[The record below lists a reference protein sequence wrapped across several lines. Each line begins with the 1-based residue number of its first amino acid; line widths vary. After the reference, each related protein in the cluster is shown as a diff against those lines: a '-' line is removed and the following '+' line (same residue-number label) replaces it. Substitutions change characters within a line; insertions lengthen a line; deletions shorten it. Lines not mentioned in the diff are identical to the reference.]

1 MSAIPVICK
10 NAFWLL
16 IVMVTC
22 TICVLCN
29 HSSSKQRPITRP
41 LDYISQSRRNGKKPN
56 IVLFLT
62 DDQDV
67 ELGSLDFMPKT
78 LKHIREH
85 GAEFRHAYVTTPMCC
100 PSRSSLLTG
109 MYVHN
114 HQVFTN
120 KDNCSSTQWQATHE
134 KKTFATYLSNAGY
147 RTGYFGKYLNKYN
160 GTYIPPG
167 WREWGGL
174 IMNSKYY
181 NYSINMNGKKIKH
194 GFSYDKDYYTDLI
207 ANDSI
212 TFLRNSKKQFPNKP
226 LMLTMAFPAPH
237 GPEDS
242 APQYSDL
249 FFNISTHHTPSYDYA
264 PNLDK
269 QWILQVTNKMQPI
282 HRQFTDLLMTKR
294 LQTLQSVDVAVE
306 QVINELKQLGELD
319 NTYIIY
325 TSDHGYHLGQFG
337 LIKGKSF
344 PFEFDV
350 RVPFLIR
357 GPGIV
362 PGSTLNEIV
371 LNIDLA
377 PTFLHMAGVDP
388 PSNMDGRSI
397 MPLFLLP
404 KKKKRI
410 KWPDTFLIESSGRR
424 ETPYLD
430 NKQLQT
436 NLLQY
441 SLPVGQMPLKTNST
455 YTYKTTTIKTTTD
468 INTEIINSSDIKTPE
483 TTNNTSNISRPDDYD
498 YNESNSSI
506 AESTEREIIHPDKT
520 NLALRTQRCLME
532 ARQLCRN
539 GSKRNCQLEK
549 YKLRKQRCRLNQE
562 ITPTPT
568 KADKN
573 CICFTSNGLI
583 IYKSSS
589 EIHRSRDGLNQ
600 TLTELRHK
608 PTISPTLLKQLTGR
622 RFRNR
627 SRRIKRNSLM
637 KAENNKPLPNHIE
650 DLMEDNKYLSNNT
663 QIPESNEIAKILPE
677 CTIHKGHVK
686 CSEALYQNKR
696 TWQKSRY
703 QIEGE
708 ISFLKRKLENLKHI
722 KKYLKITKPKR
733 KSHGGAEQIN
743 EFKGEQ
749 YRANV
754 KRTEKIRETGQE
766 NNIFNVLKNPHRHH
780 HHLDEISRENT
791 DSNEKYNR
799 FETFRKSLNQEKQ
812 KHRQNC
818 YCEDDENTHLR
829 TDEEIIHQTKEDKKR
844 MRKQKKKDEECH
856 FERMTCFEHNND
868 HWRTE
873 PRWNAGTF
881 CFCMNANNNTYSC
894 LRTINATHNFLYCE
908 FTTGLIT
915 FYNLRIDPF
924 ELHNRFHQLKTSEK
938 AYLKDL
944 LKKMVACK
952 GGGCTQHLESN
963 NIRF

>member
-1 MSAIPVICK
+1 MPSVTLKTITTK
-10 NAFWLL
+10 AFCLL
-16 IVMVTC
+16 LLATYTSCDNNIHKHQKPSRSQDHHHLPLVM
-22 TICVLCN
+22 
-29 HSSSKQRPITRP
+29 
-41 LDYISQSRRNGKKPN
+41 RNGKKPN

-67 ELGSLDFMPKT
+67 ELGSLNFMPKT
-78 LKHIREH
+78 LRSIRDH

-100 PSRSSLLTG
+100 PSRSSILTG

-114 HQVFTN
+114 HQVYTN
-120 KDNCSSTQWQATHE
+120 NDNCSSTQWQATHE
-134 KKTFATYLSNAGY
+134 KRSFATYLSNAGY

-194 GFSYDKDYYTDLI
+194 GFEYDKDYYTDLI

-242 APQYSDL
+242 APQYSSL
-249 FFNISTHHTPSYDYA
+249 FFNISTHHTPSYDHA
-264 PNLDK
+264 PNPDK
-269 QWILQVTNKMQPI
+269 QWILQVTKKMEPV

-294 LQTLQSVDVAVE
+294 LQTLQSVDTAVE
-306 QVINELKQLGELD
+306 QVVNELKQLGELD

-357 GPGIV
+357 GPGIT

-377 PTFLHMAGVDP
+377 PTFLDMAGVEP
-388 PSNMDGRSI
+388 PVHMDGHSI
-397 MPLFLLP
+397 MPLFLTP
-404 KKKKRI
+404 KKKKKI

-430 NKQLQT
+430 NKQQQSS
-436 NLLQY
+436 LLQY
-441 SLPVGQMPLKTNST
+441 SLPLEQIAPKFNVSNMYKAGQINEFSNGSNNTENFENGTNS
-455 YTYKTTTIKTTTD
+455 
-468 INTEIINSSDIKTPE
+468 INSSKIDDFNGEIDMNI
-483 TTNNTSNISRPDDYD
+483 TTSTT
-498 YNESNSSI
+498 ESNEGDIRIKNSVDLPQK
-506 AESTEREIIHPDKT
+506 AGK
-520 NLALRTQRCLME
+520 CLFDTKL
-532 ARQLCRN
+532 LCRN
-539 GSKRNCQLEK
+539 GLKRNCHINK
-549 YKLRKQRCRLNQE
+549 NKLAKRRCQQNLNHVV
-562 ITPTPT
+562 PTNRE
-568 KADKN
+568 DKK
-573 CICFTSNGLI
+573 CFCFTSNGLV
-583 IYKSSS
+583 YRTSS
-589 EIHRSRDGLNQ
+589 ELNKSHDNTSQ
-600 TLTELRHK
+600 STE
-608 PTISPTLLKQLTGR
+608 T
-622 RFRNR
+622 
-627 SRRIKRNSLM
+627 
-637 KAENNKPLPNHIE
+637 
-650 DLMEDNKYLSNNT
+650 
-663 QIPESNEIAKILPE
+663 NEVAKILPE
-677 CTIHKGHVK
+677 CTISKGRVN
-686 CSEALYQNKR
+686 CSNALYQDKR

-708 ISFLKRKLENLKHI
+708 IFSLKQKLENLKEI
-722 KKYLKITKPKR
+722 KKHLKFTKPRTNDYKTD
-733 KSHGGAEQIN
+733 SYNTNI
-743 EFKGEQ
+743 
-749 YRANV
+749 
-754 KRTEKIRETGQE
+754 KRTLSNKPYKESPITGHKRTPNSQKENGQE
-766 NNIFNVLKNPHRHH
+766 NNVFDQQEASKNHNHRHH
-780 HHLDEISRENT
+780 HDLPSTEGNSSDNKERVNRFDNYKRSLSQQ
-791 DSNEKYNR
+791 DSNSTHFPSKKHKYR
-799 FETFRKSLNQEKQ
+799 E
-812 KHRQNC
+812 NC
-818 YCEDDENTHLR
+818 YCEDD
-829 TDEEIIHQTKEDKKR
+829 DEYNMNKTEETMAQQTREDKR
-844 MRKQKKKDEECH
+844 RLRKQKRKEEECH
-856 FERMTCFEHNND
+856 IERMTCFEHNND

-873 PRWNAGTF
+873 PKWEAGPF

-894 LRTINATHNFLYCE
+894 LRTINNTHNFLYCE

-924 ELHNRFHQLKTSEK
+924 ELRNRFSQLKPSEK
-938 AYLKDL
+938 SYLKDL

-952 GGGCTQHLESN
+952 GNHNCTEQLDSS